1 MGELGSGNPGAF
13 PPCLRGQLPLTQHCL
28 VVRRSRA
35 TAKRSTPP
43 CLFMELDFSPWMP
56 KEQLHPDQLLP
67 KTEGEALPT
76 IHLLSMRALFSSLD
90 ETQSSLPSLKPSKP
104 GFLLP
109 QWKFYRH
116 LEQKI
121 SLPQGG

>member
-13 PPCLRGQLPLTQHCL
+13 PPCLRDQFPLRQHCL
-28 VVRRSRA
+28 VMRRSRA

-43 CLFMELDFSPWMP
+43 CLFMELDSPPPVPML

-76 IHLLSMRALFSSLD
+76 IHLLSMRAEHEGSVF
-90 ETQSSLPSLKPSKP
+90 QS
-104 GFLLP
+104 G
-109 QWKFYRH
+109 
-116 LEQKI
+116 
-121 SLPQGG
+121 